1 MHLGESLARW
11 ADNRGVGR
19 ASVGRAAML
28 GVLSALL
35 GRRRGVAGSA
45 AVLWQLCWSAYIS
58 RTGRA
63 VAGCSK
69 GRRAQGATA
78 REGGGS
84 CHKAQAARPM
94 AAAHRRSCNRSRLD
108 PPCRTAIRGCCTVF
122 AHAAVLLPWPYAAD
136 SARFPRAVQKGKSPG
151 TRLGSGTYIAVPPAF
166 FPHSRGFASTAEPLQ
181 RTPPPLRRH
190 AAPAGSNAC
199 RLSKPEATTTR
210 L

>member
-1 MHLGESLARW
+1 MARW
-11 ADNRGVGR
+11 AGNRGVGR
-19 ASVGRAAML
+19 GSVGRAAML

-69 GRRAQGATA
+69 GCRAQRGG
-78 REGGGS
+78 RGGGGRFK
-84 CHKAQAARPM
+84 KAQAAHPM
-94 AAAHRRSCNRSRLD
+94 VAAHRRSCNQPRLD
-108 PPCRTAIRGCCTVF
+108 PPCRTAIRGCCTAF

-151 TRLGSGTYIAVPPAF
+151 TRLGSGTYIAVPPAI
-166 FPHSRGFASTAEPLQ
+166 FPHSRGFAFTAEPLQ
-181 RTPPPLRRH
+181 RTPPPPPQARSPRRVQ
-190 AAPAGSNAC
+190 
-199 RLSKPEATTTR
+199 RLPSEQA
-210 L
+210 